1 MSNSTGKYP
10 ADLEEKFRLLTEH
23 SLAGIYIMDPAGRII
38 YANRRLAEISG
49 YSPAELEGRNIFQLV
64 HPDDREGIIEQ
75 ASRKAAGRPAP
86 RNWSCR
92 GIRKDGSVGWLEGS
106 SALITYEGSPA
117 LFGNFIEVTESKLA
131 YAALQESEERLRT
144 LIDATPDCIFF
155 KDAEGRW
162 LVANRAALA
171 LFELEGIDYRGKT
184 DRELAEGSGF
194 FREVFLTCLETD
206 RKAWEKGSLFREEET
221 VPRPDGPPVVLDVIK
236 VPLFFPDGSRK
247 ALVVLGRD
255 ITQSKNSESL
265 LRQAAKLETVGTL
278 SLSIAHEFNNILM
291 GISGNAELA
300 AGETGDSPLVKKTLS
315 TILRLTRRAGTMIQR
330 LGTFGRREKI
340 TPRPTEVTAVI
351 DEAIALHERDLKLAN
366 ITVEKSYPG
375 PVRVEADA
383 SQLEQVF
390 VNLILNA
397 YHALIPAGKGTISVE
412 VGEGNREVEIRI
424 SDDGIGI
431 PDAQLPRIFEPFFTT
446 KTEGREEGLPGL
458 GLGLWVSRQIVEDH
472 GGRIEVQNR
481 SGGGTTFTLTLPR
494 ISRTPRSEAETGP
507 AADSR
512 FRVLK
517 GKKILVIDD
526 EEDLLV
532 IFSKYLT
539 GHGLEVTTADNGE
552 EGLRHARRGE
562 FDIFLVDYVMPGLS
576 GTALIRKLRAAAPR
590 ARIVVISGKRLPE
603 DLAGELGGVVD
614 DFLRKPLELLQLGER
629 LSRLT
634 RES

>member
-1 MSNSTGKYP
+1 MRNSAGKYLT
-10 ADLEEKFRLLTEH
+10 DLEEKFRLLTEY
-23 SLAGIYIMDPAGRII
+23 SLAGIYIMDPAGKIL

-92 GIRKDGSVGWLEGS
+92 GIRKDGSVGWLEGNS
-106 SALITYEGSPA
+106 VLITYEGSPA

-162 LVANRAALA
+162 LVANRAALS
-171 LFELEGIDYRGKT
+171 LFELDGFDYRGRT
-184 DRELAEGSGF
+184 DRELAGVNEF
-194 FREVFLTCLETD
+194 YREAFLTCLETD
-206 RKAWEKGSLFREEET
+206 RKAWEKGSLYREEET
-221 VPRPDGPPVVLDVIK
+221 IPRPDGPPVVLDVIK

-255 ITQSKNSESL
+255 ITRNKNSESL

-300 AGETGDSPLVKKTLS
+300 AGETGDSPLVKKALS

-340 TPRPTEVTAVI
+340 NPRPTEVTAVI
-351 DEAIALHERDLKLAN
+351 DEALALHDRDLKLAN
-366 ITVEKSYPG
+366 IAVEKSYPG
-375 PVRVEADA
+375 PVRVAADA

-397 YHALIPAGKGTISVE
+397 YHALLPGEKGKISVE
-412 VGEGNREVEIRI
+412 VREKNREVEIRI

-431 PDAQLPRIFEPFFTT
+431 PEEQLPRIFEPFFTT

-472 GGRIEVQNR
+472 GGRIEAAR
-481 SGGGTTFTLTLPR
+481 RPEGGTAFTLTLPR
-494 ISRTPRSEAETGP
+494 LSRTPQSEAEARP

-532 IFSKYLT
+532 IFSKYLA

-552 EGLRHARRGE
+552 EGLRHARRRE

-603 DLAGELGGVVD
+603 ELAGELGGVVD

-629 LSRLT
+629 LARLI
-634 RES
+634 